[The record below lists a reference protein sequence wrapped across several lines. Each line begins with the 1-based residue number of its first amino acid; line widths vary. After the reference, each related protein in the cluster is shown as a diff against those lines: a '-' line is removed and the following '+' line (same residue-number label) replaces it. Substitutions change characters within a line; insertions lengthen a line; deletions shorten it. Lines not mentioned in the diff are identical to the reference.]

1 MRRVL
6 GIYLGLALIVGGFA
20 VPANSQQPGP
30 WNPPQETNVD
40 LPPGLIPYHEI
51 GPRLR
56 EIDLA
61 SERVKVEVL
70 GSSVQGRALYFVV
83 VSDPS
88 SFGRFGKYSALRDL
102 MMRDPEAALERAQE
116 FEDFK
121 VPFMVNASIHGNEWE
136 GVDASIKVIERLAF
150 SDDQQTAE
158 VLDNLIGL
166 FVIPQNP
173 DGRVLGQRRN
183 FNDFDLNR
191 DFVTLSQPETQLTQA
206 LIAEWNPMVL
216 LDLHGY
222 VGPGGLIE
230 PTTPPHNPNY
240 EYDLYL
246 KWAFDQALAMAE
258 GALAETGHDPVIP
271 YRDWLPG
278 DWDDWPP
285 IFTPM
290 YAMYHGAYGHT
301 LESPLRVNNVAVGL
315 PPEERARRADINTRW
330 HEAAVWAAMLFS
342 SQNRLEMVLDQ
353 IELFRRGKAG
363 EPQVPIPFGGLWGPE
378 DVYEV
383 TFPEAYVIPAGE
395 DQRSET
401 AVARLVNF
409 LLVNDVEV
417 LRATRPFT
425 ISGTSYPSGS
435 YVVDLEQPKRGLANT
450 LLEPG
455 YDISDRVPQMYD
467 ISGWS
472 HALLWGA
479 TVEVVPRGTQFDVQA
494 TQVRADQSA
503 QGGVEGGKAEAYAL
517 EMVDLPAVQ
526 AVNHLL
532 DLGVSLERAPD
543 GRVVIPAA
551 AKTELNKLA
560 AVYGLDF
567 AALAAVPEGSTPLAR
582 PRIAAA
588 IEGDEYFVLSYLGFD
603 VERVSTAALNSGF
616 DLGSVDVLMVSS
628 GLSYA
633 GLTPAAQD
641 AVQAFLESGGGL
653 VTRGATGA
661 RFNDEADVLAVDYR
675 LGPACSTAN
684 GIVEV
689 DNPAA
694 SPVTRGYPAQDTA
707 FVYDPLWFVNLGA
720 GVEVAQSFG
729 GGDFFIAGHWLGD
742 DEPGANACGGARA
755 GSGQDDAA
763 GQAAAVHG
771 TSDEGA
777 RSVLFGTAPLFRD
790 HPKQLYAQVAN
801 ALYWVASD

>member
-6 GIYLGLALIVGGFA
+6 GLLIGLALVVGGLA
-20 VPANSQQPGP
+20 LPASGQQTGP
-30 WNPPQETNVD
+30 WNPPPETNVD
-40 LPPGLIPYHEI
+40 LPPGLIPFHEI

-56 EIDLA
+56 EIDRA
-61 SERVKVEVL
+61 SNRVKVEVL
-70 GSSVQGRALYFVV
+70 GSSVEGRSLYFVT

-88 SFGRFGKYSALRDL
+88 SFGRIGKYAALRDL
-102 MMRDPEAALERAQE
+102 MMRDPQAAMERAAE

-136 GVDASIKVIERLAF
+136 GVDASIRIIERLAL
-150 SDDQQTAE
+150 SNDAE
-158 VLDNLIGL
+158 TTEILNNLIGL

-173 DGRVLGQRRN
+173 DGRVRGQRAN
-183 FNDFDLNR
+183 FNGFDLNR
-191 DFVTLSQPETQLTQA
+191 DFVTLSQPETKLTQS

-222 VGPGGLIE
+222 VGPDGLIE

-240 EYDLYL
+240 EYDLYI
-246 KWAFDQALAMAE
+246 KWAFDQAVAMAA
-258 GALAETGHDPVIP
+258 GTVAETGHDPVIP
-271 YRDWLPG
+271 YRDWDPG

-342 SQNRLEMVLDQ
+342 SENRHDMVLDQ

-363 EPQVPIPFGGLWGPE
+363 EPQVPIPFGGQWGPE

-395 DQRSET
+395 GQRSDT
-401 AVARLVNF
+401 AAARLVNF

-425 ISGTSYPSGS
+425 ISGRSYPAGS

-479 TVEVVPRGTQFDVQA
+479 TVQVVARGTQFNVQA
-494 TQVRADQSA
+494 VQVRTDQSA
-503 QGGVEGGKAEAYAL
+503 QGGVEGGKAGAYAL

-526 AVNHLL
+526 AVNHLF
-532 DLGVSLERAPD
+532 DLGIALQRAPD
-543 GRVVIPAA
+543 GRVVIPAT
-551 AKTELNKLA
+551 AKSELNKLA
-560 AVYGLDF
+560 ALYDLDF
-567 AALAAVPEGSTPLAR
+567 AALPSTPAGSTPLKQ

-588 IEGDEYFVLSYLGFD
+588 IDGDEYFVLSYLGFD
-603 VERVSTAALNSGF
+603 VERVSTAALNAGF
-616 DLGSVDVLMVSS
+616 DLSPFDVLMVSS
-628 GLSYA
+628 GLSYG
-633 GLTPAAQD
+633 GLNPAAQNE
-641 AVQAFLESGGGL
+641 VQEFFDSGGGL

-661 RFNDEADVLAVDYR
+661 RFNDDAGVLAVDFQ

-689 DNPAA
+689 DHPAS
-694 SPVTRGYPAQDTA
+694 SPVAAGYPARDTV
-707 FVYDPLWFVNLGA
+707 FVYDPLWFMNLA
-720 GVEVAQSFG
+720 SGVEVAQSFRS
-729 GGDFFIAGHWLGD
+729 GDFFVSGHWLGD
-742 DEPGANACGGARA
+742 DEPGANPCGGARA
-755 GSGQDDAA
+755 DSGQDDAA
-763 GQAAAVHG
+763 GQPSAVHG

-777 RSVLFGTAPLFRD
+777 RGVLFGTAPLFRD
-790 HPKQLYAQVAN
+790 HPKQLFAQVAN